1 MKMKW
6 FRVRRLLRVFD
17 KNSDKHISS
26 HELPHFKLKE
36 MQKVFGQEVG
46 DLMYYVYPITE
57 KEAFYFR
64 KKYGRRFHFRKYEYF
79 LDCERISKRRATT
92 AHANKLK

>member
-17 KNSDKHISS
+17 KNSDKHIRSY
-26 HELPHFKLKE
+26 ELPHFNLKE
-36 MQKVFGQEVG
+36 VQKVFGQEIG

-57 KEAFYFR
+57 KEAPYFR
-64 KKYGRRFHFRKYEYF
+64 KKYGRRFYFKRCDYF
-79 LDCERISKRRATT
+79 LDCERISMQRT
-92 AHANKLK
+92 KL